1 MLLCMWTSSHLPDI
15 SVCVPIPVLHLSF
28 IGGPM
33 PEGHLCKVS
42 CGQRTRRQ
50 ETRLQN
56 ESS

>member
-1 MLLCMWTSSHLPDI
+1 MWTSSHLPDI
-15 SVCVPIPVLHLSF
+15 SVCGPMPVLHLSL

-42 CGQRTRRQ
+42 RGQRTRRQ
-50 ETRLQN
+50 QTRLQN